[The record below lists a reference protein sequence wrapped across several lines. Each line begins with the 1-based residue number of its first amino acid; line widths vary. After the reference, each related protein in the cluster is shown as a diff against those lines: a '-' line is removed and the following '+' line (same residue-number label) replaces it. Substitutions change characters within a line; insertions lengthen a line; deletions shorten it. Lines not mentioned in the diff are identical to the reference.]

1 MAEYNI
7 VKLDGGD
14 FNQTDNALGQ
24 AIQNHACI
32 IFIII
37 IIAIFCFTLVKMF
50 KTKNNK
56 SVKRN
61 SHKKRKEKS

>member
-1 MAEYNI
+1 MGEYNI

-24 AIQNHACI
+24 VIQNYTCI

-50 KTKNNK
+50 KIKNSK
-56 SVKRN
+56 SIERN
-61 SHKKRKEKS
+61 SRKKRKEKL